1 MEKEIYLLYDN
12 TGCIKVYSLTKEE
25 ANLIEDF
32 FDWLSPNL
40 PPEDVHFE
48 KLVDIPSY
56 KRKEI

>member
-32 FDWLSPNL
+32 FDWLSP
-40 PPEDVHFE
+40 EDVHFE